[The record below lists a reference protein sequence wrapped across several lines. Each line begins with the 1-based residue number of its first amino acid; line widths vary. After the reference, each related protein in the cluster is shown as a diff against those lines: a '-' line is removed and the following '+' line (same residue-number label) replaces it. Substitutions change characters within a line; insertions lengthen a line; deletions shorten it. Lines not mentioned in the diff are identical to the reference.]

1 MIDYEDVLDSTSY
14 FSDPDSDLDLGFEE
28 LGLAA
33 ATSLDE
39 PCPKEPSANVQ
50 EPDQGYIQHVHWVAP
65 VDSVVM
71 TVRPISMHERH
82 RELATFDG
90 VLAALNMSRNEEE
103 AHQARQ
109 ESISQRADR
118 TVSDFRNDEFGR
130 TRSGETDMSRPAI
143 TGEDGSDSIK
153 VDQSFRH
160 FERSSFRRVDQQ
172 VKQID
177 IVLLDCK

>member
-14 FSDPDSDLDLGFEE
+14 FSDPESDLDLGFEE

-39 PCPKEPSANVQ
+39 PCPQEPSVNVQ
-50 EPDQGYIQHVHWVAP
+50 DPDQGQVQHVHWVAP
-65 VDSVVM
+65 VDTVVM
-71 TVRPISMHERH
+71 TARPISTSERY

-90 VLAALNMSRNEEE
+90 VLAALNMSRHEE

-109 ESISQRADR
+109 ESISQRAGR
-118 TVSDFRNDEFGR
+118 AVSDFRNDEFWR
-130 TRSGETDMSRPAI
+130 TRSGETDVSRPAI

-172 VKQID
+172 VKQKD
-177 IVLLDCK
+177 IILLDYK